1 MESIFRKF
9 HSPRKFLPSSKI
21 RTIIREKEKKEKKIE
36 EEYIPQKSSLCAK
49 RNEGGGGALLG
60 YVVIARD

>member
-9 HSPRKFLPSSKI
+9 HSPRKFLPSSK
-21 RTIIREKEKKEKKIE
+21 IREKEKKEKKIE

-49 RNEGGGGALLG
+49 RNEGGGALPG

>member
-1 MESIFRKF
+1 MESIFREF
-9 HSPRKFLPSSKI
+9 HSPRKFLPSSK
-21 RTIIREKEKKEKKIE
+21 IREKEKKEKKIE

-49 RNEGGGGALLG
+49 RNEGGGALLG